1 MKFIEEYLKEV
12 MMIQPLGEIELED
25 YEIEPC
31 EVIGQE
37 LLISGKRIG
46 ITIYWSDY
54 ACWLEKK
61 LKEYHDSKS

>member
-12 MMIQPLGEIELED
+12 MMIQPLGEIKLED
-25 YEIEPC
+25 YESEPG
-31 EVIGQE
+31 ELIAQE

-46 ITIYWSDY
+46 IIIYWCDY

-61 LKEYHDSKS
+61 LEKYHDSKS